1 MAVSARLDDLR
12 PSRQRSAVFTDQVG
26 EIAATTIDDVLPAME
41 RAEEAAAG
49 GLWAV
54 GYVAYEAAPAF
65 DPNLTVADRSA
76 ARYHPSLPLLWFGLY
91 RRRVIDPRPPQRE
104 GDYALSAWRSTVD
117 EADFVDAVDRIRDR
131 IIAGDTY
138 QVNYTARLRAHFTG
152 NPFALYHDLVTAQSG
167 GYGAYLDTGPFRIL
181 SASPELFFD
190 RLAGP
195 GETDRIVTRPM
206 KGTAERG
213 RWLGE
218 DEARREALESSEKDR
233 AENLIIVDLLRNDLG
248 RIAEFGTVFVE
259 DLLTA
264 ERYDTVWQLTSKIA
278 AEVDPDLGLVEVF
291 RALFPCGSI
300 TGAPK
305 VRTMEIITATESE
318 PRGVYTG
325 AIGFISPTGAPGPK
339 ASFSVGIRTVVVET
353 ATGDAEYGIGGG
365 ITYDSVPTA
374 EYREARLKAKVLTYG
389 RSDFRLLETVRW
401 DSDHGWYWLDRHLD
415 RLEDS
420 AAYFAV
426 PIDRAAVLTEMEA
439 LTGRDDPLRVRLTV
453 DRRGTV
459 DVEKQVLED
468 DPGPVKLALDDDP
481 VDTASPFLFHKTT
494 RRALYEDRSRRHP
507 DADDVLL
514 VNGKGE
520 ITESTVANVVVR
532 LDGRWVTPP
541 VESGCLPGVY
551 RSVLLGVGR
560 IHERVVTLDDLRGA
574 DEVAL
579 INSVRLWRPALLIG

>member
-1 MAVSARLDDLR
+1 M
-12 PSRQRSAVFTDQVG
+12 
-26 EIAATTIDDVLPAME
+26 
-41 RAEEAAAG
+41 
-49 GLWAV
+49 
-54 GYVAYEAAPAF
+54 
-65 DPNLTVADRSA
+65 
-76 ARYHPSLPLLWFGLY
+76 
-91 RRRVIDPRPPQRE
+91 
-104 GDYALSAWRSTVD
+104 
-117 EADFVDAVDRIRDR
+117 
-131 IIAGDTY
+131 
-138 QVNYTARLRAHFTG
+138 NYTARLRAHFTG
-152 NPFALYHDLVTAQSG
+152 DPFTLYHDLVTAQSG
-167 GYGAYLDTGPFRIL
+167 GYGAYLDTGAFQVL

-190 RLAGP
+190 RIAGP
-195 GETDRIVTRPM
+195 SETDRIVTRPM

-218 DEARREALESSEKDR
+218 DEARRGALESSEKDR

-248 RIAEFGTVFVE
+248 RIAEFGTVRVE

-264 ERYDTVWQLTSKIA
+264 ERYDTVWQLTSTIA
-278 AEVDPDLGLVEVF
+278 AEVDRDLGLVEVF

-305 VRTMEIITATESE
+305 VRTMEIITATETE

-325 AIGFISPTGAPGPK
+325 AIGFISPAGAPGPR

-353 ATGDAEYGIGGG
+353 ATGSAEYGIGGG
-365 ITYDSVPTA
+365 ITYDSIPSE

-401 DSDHGWYWLDRHLD
+401 DPDHGWYWLDRHLD

-426 PIDRAAVLTEMEA
+426 PIDRGMVLTEMEIVA
-439 LTGRDDPLRVRLTV
+439 RGDGPLRVRLTV

-459 DVEKQVLED
+459 DVDTQAFED
-468 DPGPVKLALDDDP
+468 DPGRVKLALDDDP
-481 VDTASPFLFHKTT
+481 VDTTSPFLFHKTT

-507 DADDVLL
+507 DSDDVLL
-514 VNGKGE
+514 INDKGE
-520 ITESTVANVVVR
+520 ITESAVANVVVH
-532 LDGRWVTPP
+532 LDGQWVTPP

-551 RSVLLGVGR
+551 RSVLLDEGR
-560 IHERVVTLDDLRGA
+560 IHERVVTLDDLRSA
-574 DEVAL
+574 DDVAL